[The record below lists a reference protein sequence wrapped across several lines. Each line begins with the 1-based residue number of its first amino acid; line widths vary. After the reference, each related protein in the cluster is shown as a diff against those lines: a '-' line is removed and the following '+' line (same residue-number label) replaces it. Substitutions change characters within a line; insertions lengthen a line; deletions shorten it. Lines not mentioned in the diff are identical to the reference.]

1 MKNKK
6 FFSYEDDVYTLL
18 RKAYLAEKNAEKEV
32 YLSEAHEIIKRLKKK
47 SDENHEQS
55 IKELKKAVKIFEK

>member
-32 YLSEAHEIIKRLKKK
+32 YLSEAHKIIKRLKKR
-47 SDENHEQS
+47 
-55 IKELKKAVKIFEK
+55 VMKIMNNQ

>member
-32 YLSEAHEIIKRLKKK
+32 YLSEAHEIIKRLKKR
-47 SDENHEQS
+47 
-55 IKELKKAVKIFEK
+55 VMKIMNNQ